1 MIIQPKNRLIIPHE
15 NSAPNK
21 AEVLATHF
29 KRFKDDESYFEDY
42 AGVRMVSD
50 RHVLVRVFKFNP
62 GKDGSLTSP
71 ILMVDNAG
79 KVVSS
84 TEVLDSKVLPY
95 VKVIQAPEGQDQIKV
110 GGIYLVPNGEVT
122 GWVDNP
128 DYLYAMQFQRA
139 KGIEPI
145 LPEGMERKIPALRK
159 NWELYLFRLPTSIE
173 PTEDDLLTYMI
184 PIQKLIAEVL

>member
-1 MIIQPKNRLIIPHE
+1 
-15 NSAPNK
+15 
-21 AEVLATHF
+21 
-29 KRFKDDESYFEDY
+29 
-42 AGVRMVSD
+42 MVSD

-62 GKDGSLTSP
+62 GKDGTIVSSP
-71 ILMVDNAG
+71 ILMVDNKG
-79 KVVSS
+79 NFVSS
-84 TEVLDSKVLPY
+84 TEVLDSKVMPY

-110 GGIYLVPNGEVT
+110 GGVYLVPNGEVT